1 MTRKINVAVL
11 CYTGASSSYFV
22 EGLKEDAIKRKI
34 DLEIESYTV
43 SPFPTDFSKYD
54 VILVAPQVK
63 HCIKQVKEI
72 TAKQEIPII
81 GLDFR
86 AFGLRE
92 TDKIIDQILDLTS
105 KKV

>member
-1 MTRKINVAVL
+1 MTRKISVAVL

-22 EGLKEDAIKRKI
+22 EGLKDDAIKRNI
-34 DLEIESYTV
+34 DIEIESYTI
-43 SPFPTDFSKYD
+43 SPFPTDFKKYD

-72 TAKQEIPII
+72 TADQEIPII
-81 GLDFR
+81 GLNFR

-92 TDKIIDQILDLTS
+92 TDEILDQIIELTS